1 MGAVALTQST
11 RSSVSPHTYRPAWWI
26 PGPHL
31 RTLWGKLVRRP
42 APVPVHE
49 MRWDT
54 PDGDFI
60 DLLRLDAP
68 GGAPRL
74 ILLHGLEGTARS
86 HYVRATLAEMRRRG
100 WGADVLIFRSCGEE
114 PNRTRRF
121 YHSGETT
128 DLAFVIDRVIA
139 EHPESPIFLAGVS
152 LGGNVLLKHLGEQGD
167 RLPRQVRAAAA
178 VSVPYD
184 LERSAR
190 RIGQGFSRLY
200 EQVFL
205 RTLRRKATAKLSRF
219 PDLFAGERLDAART
233 LWEFDDVVTG
243 PVHGFDGAT
252 DYYTRSSSIGFLAGI
267 RVSTLLL
274 SAVDDPFLPP
284 DVLDRV
290 RDIAAENP
298 VLEIEFVDR
307 GGHVGFIS
315 GSLPWRPFYYA
326 EWRVAEFL
334 GRQLEVHAAAEVAGG
349 GGER

>member
-1 MGAVALTQST
+1 MRQSIPD
-11 RSSVSPHTYRPAWWI
+11 SGGSHTYRPAWWI
-26 PGPHL
+26 PGAHL

-42 APVPVHE
+42 APVPVRAV
-49 MRWDT
+49 RWDT
-54 PDGDFI
+54 PDGDFV

-68 GGAPRL
+68 PDAPRL

-139 EHPESPIFLAGVS
+139 EHPRSPLCLAGVS

-167 RLPRQVRAAAA
+167 RLPSQVRAAAA

-190 RIGQGFSRLY
+190 RIGRGFSRLY

-205 RTLRRKATAKLSRF
+205 RTLRRKAIAKLSRF
-219 PDLFAGERLDAART
+219 PDLFAEERLAAART
-233 LWEFDDVVTG
+233 LWDFDDIVTG

-252 DYYTRSSSIGFLAGI
+252 DYYTRSSSIGFLPGI
-267 RVSTLLL
+267 RVPTLLL

-290 RDIAAENP
+290 REAAATNP
-298 VLEIEFVDR
+298 ALHIEFVAR

-326 EWRVAEFL
+326 EWRVADFL
-334 GRQLEVHAAAEVAGG
+334 ERQLAAHVPEVAAAAD
-349 GGER
+349 ER

>member
-1 MGAVALTQST
+1 VHAV
-11 RSSVSPHTYRPAWWI
+11 
-26 PGPHL
+26 
-31 RTLWGKLVRRP
+31 
-42 APVPVHE
+42 
-49 MRWDT
+49 RWDT

-60 DLLRLDAP
+60 DVLRLDAASD
-68 GGAPRL
+68 APRL

-100 WGADVLIFRSCGEE
+100 WGADVLIFRSCGDE

-139 EHPESPIFLAGVS
+139 EHPDSPICLAGVS
-152 LGGNVLLKHLGEQGD
+152 LGGNVLLKHLGEQG
-167 RLPRQVRAAAA
+167 RQLPSQVVAAAA

-205 RTLRRKATAKLSRF
+205 RTLRRKAIAKLSRF
-219 PDLFAGERLDAART
+219 PDLFAEDRLGAART
-233 LWEFDDVVTG
+233 LWEFDDIVTG
-243 PVHGFDGAT
+243 PVHGFEGAT
-252 DYYTRSSSIGFLAGI
+252 DYYTRSSSIGFLPGI
-267 RVSTLLL
+267 RIPTLLL

-290 RDIAAENP
+290 RDVAAVNP
-298 VLEIEFVDR
+298 ALHVEFVAR

-326 EWRVAEFL
+326 EWRVADFL
-334 GRQLEVHAAAEVAGG
+334 EGQLGQRGQLVAATV
-349 GGER
+349 GER